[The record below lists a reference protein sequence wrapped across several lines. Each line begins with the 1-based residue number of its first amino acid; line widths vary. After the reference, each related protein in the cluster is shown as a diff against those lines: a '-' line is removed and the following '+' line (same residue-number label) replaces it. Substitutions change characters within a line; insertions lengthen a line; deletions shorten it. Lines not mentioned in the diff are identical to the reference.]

1 MQRIQ
6 KNLVVGAL
14 LFIAVLIVGVSY
26 QQAKAPAQE
35 EQIVVEQMSGA
46 TTTPTVTPVVT
57 PSSKKFPINKKD
69 TILSWSF
76 KGSYLGNDVLVAQAT
91 KSIADLT
98 PQLQKSGSN
107 TYDVYVGIGNNY
119 TYLGDG
125 AAAYESYNNAIAQ
138 NAEHALV
145 YMNLG
150 SLMDKL
156 GAYYTAADAYAKA
169 VELGSSFA
177 QYRNAQMDFLTERF
191 PEEAEKLRA
200 NQ

>member
-1 MQRIQ
+1 MLSINNTFVIIGAFIVVSVIAGVTYQ
-6 KNLVVGAL
+6 K
-14 LFIAVLIVGVSY
+14 
-26 QQAKAPAQE
+26 AKAPTQEQVIE
-35 EQIVVEQMSGA
+35 EQISKA
-46 TTTPTVTPVVT
+46 STTPSVTLVPA
-57 PSSKKFPINKKD
+57 SSAKKFPLNTKD
-69 TILSWSF
+69 TITSWFF
-76 KGSYLGNDVLVAQAT
+76 KGSYIGNDVLVAQAT
-91 KSIADLT
+91 TNIAHLT
-98 PQLQKSGSN
+98 GLLDKEGSN
-107 TYDVYVGIGNNY
+107 DYDLYVGIGNNY

-125 AAAYESYNNAIAQ
+125 AVAFENYNKAIAQ
-138 NAEHALV
+138 NSGDPLV